1 MTKLKNWFIGLW
13 NKLLNKTTIDERI
26 VETVEVAKDRLESV
40 REEFAEMKDS
50 IKDVVE
56 QATDVFEAANGTLIE
71 GKVTKSKL
79 RELKK
84 AELLQYAERVFDIQ
98 LDSSLTKTN
107 IVNKVY
113 ELHNGI
119 TKGSGAKSSGSG
131 SGSGKGKSTK
141 KSSGSKSSGRGNG
154 KSTKK
159 GSGSKSSGSGSGKGK
174 TTKKGS
180 GSGSG
185 KGKSKK

>member
-13 NKLLNKTTIDERI
+13 NRLLSKTTIDER
-26 VETVEVAKDRLESV
+26 LESALEEA
-40 REEFAEMKDS
+40 RELSETIDEVM
-50 IKDVVE
+50 E
-56 QATDVFEAANGTLIE
+56 QAKDVFEAANGTLIE

-79 RELKK
+79 REMKK
-84 AELLQYAERVFDIQ
+84 AELLKYAEKVFDIT

-119 TKGSGAKSSGSG
+119 NKGSGAKSSGSG
-131 SGSGKGKSTK
+131 SGKGKSTK
-141 KSSGSKSSGRGNG
+141 KRSGAKS
-154 KSTKK
+154 
-159 GSGSKSSGSGSGKGK
+159 SGSGKGK
-174 TTKKGS
+174 TVKRGSGAKSS

>member
-13 NKLLNKTTIDERI
+13 NRLLSKTTIDER
-26 VETVEVAKDRLESV
+26 LESALEEA
-40 REEFAEMKDS
+40 RELSETIDEVM
-50 IKDVVE
+50 E
-56 QATDVFEAANGTLIE
+56 QAKDVFEAANGTLIE

-79 RELKK
+79 REMKK
-84 AELLQYAERVFDIQ
+84 AELLKYAEKVFGIT

-119 TKGSGAKSSGSG
+119 NKGSGAKSSGSGFGKGKSTKKRSGAKSSGSGKGKTVKRGSGAKSSGSG
-131 SGSGKGKSTK
+131 SG
-141 KSSGSKSSGRGNG
+141 
-154 KSTKK
+154 
-159 GSGSKSSGSGSGKGK
+159 
-174 TTKKGS
+174 
-180 GSGSG
+180 

>member
-13 NKLLNKTTIDERI
+13 NRLLSKTTIDERLESALEEARELS
-26 VETVEVAKDRLESV
+26 ETIDEVMEQAKD
-40 REEFAEMKDS
+40 
-50 IKDVVE
+50 I
-56 QATDVFEAANGTLIE
+56 FEAANGTLIE

-79 RELKK
+79 REMKK
-84 AELLQYAERVFDIQ
+84 AELLKYAEKVFDIT

-119 TKGSGAKSSGSG
+119 NKGSGAKSSGSG
-131 SGSGKGKSTK
+131 SGKGKSTK
-141 KSSGSKSSGRGNG
+141 KRSGAKS
-154 KSTKK
+154 
-159 GSGSKSSGSGSGKGK
+159 SGSGKGK
-174 TTKKGS
+174 TVKRGSGAKSS

>member
-13 NKLLNKTTIDERI
+13 NRLLSKTTIDER
-26 VETVEVAKDRLESV
+26 LESALEEA
-40 REEFAEMKDS
+40 RELSETIDEVM
-50 IKDVVE
+50 E
-56 QATDVFEAANGTLIE
+56 QAKDVFEAANGTLIE

-79 RELKK
+79 REMKK
-84 AELLQYAERVFDIQ
+84 AELLKYAEKVFDIT
-98 LDSSLTKTN
+98 LDTSLTKTN

-119 TKGSGAKSSGSG
+119 NKGSGAKSSGSG
-131 SGSGKGKSTK
+131 SGKGKSTK
-141 KSSGSKSSGRGNG
+141 KRSGAKS
-154 KSTKK
+154 
-159 GSGSKSSGSGSGKGK
+159 SGSGKGK
-174 TTKKGS
+174 TVKRGSGAKSS

>member
-13 NKLLNKTTIDERI
+13 NRLLSKTTIDER
-26 VETVEVAKDRLESV
+26 LESV
-40 REEFAEMKDS
+40 LEEARELSETIDEVM
-50 IKDVVE
+50 E
-56 QATDVFEAANGTLIE
+56 QAKDIFEAAKGTLIE
-71 GKVTKSKL
+71 GKVTKGKL
-79 RELKK
+79 REMKK
-84 AELLQYAERVFDIQ
+84 AELLKYAEKVFDIT

-119 TKGSGAKSSGSG
+119 NKGSGAKSSGSG
-131 SGSGKGKSTK
+131 SGSGAKS
-141 KSSGSKSSGRGNG
+141 
-154 KSTKK
+154 
-159 GSGSKSSGSGSGKGK
+159 SGSGKGK
-174 TTKKGS
+174 TVTRGSGAKSS

>member
-1 MTKLKNWFIGLW
+1 MTKLKNWFVGLW
-13 NKLLNKTTIDERI
+13 NRLLSKTTIDER
-26 VETVEVAKDRLESV
+26 LESALEEA
-40 REEFAEMKDS
+40 RELSETIDEVM
-50 IKDVVE
+50 E
-56 QATDVFEAANGTLIE
+56 QAKDVFEAANGTLIE

-79 RELKK
+79 REMKK
-84 AELLQYAERVFDIQ
+84 AELLKYAEKVFDIT

-119 TKGSGAKSSGSG
+119 NKGSGAKSSGSG
-131 SGSGKGKSTK
+131 SGKGKSTK
-141 KSSGSKSSGRGNG
+141 KRSGAKS
-154 KSTKK
+154 
-159 GSGSKSSGSGSGKGK
+159 SGSGKGK
-174 TTKKGS
+174 TVKRGSGAKSS

>member
-1 MTKLKNWFIGLW
+1 M
-13 NKLLNKTTIDERI
+13 EQ
-26 VETVEVAKDRLESV
+26 V
-40 REEFAEMKDS
+40 
-50 IKDVVE
+50 KDVY
-56 QATDVFEAANGTLIE
+56 EAANGTLVE

-79 RELKK
+79 REMKK
-84 AELLQYAERVFDIQ
+84 ADLLKYAEKLFDVT

-131 SGSGKGKSTK
+131 SGKGKSTK
-141 KSSGSKSSGRGNG
+141 KSSGSKSSPSGKG

-159 GSGSKSSGSGSGKGK
+159 RSGAKSSGSGSGNGKGK

-180 GSGSG
+180 GAKSSGSG

>member
-1 MTKLKNWFIGLW
+1 MTKLKNWFTNLW
-13 NKLLNKTTIDERI
+13 NRLLNKTTIDERI
-26 VETVEVAKDRLESV
+26 
-40 REEFAEMKDS
+40 
-50 IKDVVE
+50 KDVVE
-56 QATDVFEAANGTLIE
+56 EARELSETIGEVMEQAKDVFEAANGTLIE

-79 RELKK
+79 REMKK
-84 AELLQYAERVFDIQ
+84 ADLLKYATKVFDVT

-131 SGSGKGKSTK
+131 SG
-141 KSSGSKSSGRGNG
+141 
-154 KSTKK
+154 
-159 GSGSKSSGSGSGKGK
+159 
-174 TTKKGS
+174 
-180 GSGSG
+180 

>member
-13 NKLLNKTTIDERI
+13 NRLLSKTTIDER
-26 VETVEVAKDRLESV
+26 LESALEEA
-40 REEFAEMKDS
+40 RELSETIDEVM
-50 IKDVVE
+50 E
-56 QATDVFEAANGTLIE
+56 QAKDVFEAANGTLIE

-79 RELKK
+79 REMKK
-84 AELLQYAERVFDIQ
+84 AELLKYAEKVFDIT

-119 TKGSGAKSSGSG
+119 NKGSGAKSSGSG

-141 KSSGSKSSGRGNG
+141 KRSGAKSSPSGKG

-159 GSGSKSSGSGSGKGK
+159 RSGAKSSDSGSGSGNGKGK
-174 TTKKGS
+174 ATKKGS
-180 GSGSG
+180 GAKSSGSG

>member
-1 MTKLKNWFIGLW
+1 MTKLKNWFISLW
-13 NKLLNKTTIDERI
+13 NRLLNKTTIDERI
-26 VETVEVAKDRLESV
+26 
-40 REEFAEMKDS
+40 
-50 IKDVVE
+50 KDVVE
-56 QATDVFEAANGTLIE
+56 EARELSETIDEVMEQAKDVLEAANGTLIE

-79 RELKK
+79 REMKK
-84 AELLQYAERVFDIQ
+84 ADLLKYAEKVFDVT

-141 KSSGSKSSGRGNG
+141 K
-154 KSTKK
+154 

-174 TTKKGS
+174 STKKGS

>member
-13 NKLLNKTTIDERI
+13 NRLLSKTTIDERLESALEEARELS
-26 VETVEVAKDRLESV
+26 ETIDEVMEQAKD
-40 REEFAEMKDS
+40 
-50 IKDVVE
+50 I
-56 QATDVFEAANGTLIE
+56 FEAANGTLIE

-79 RELKK
+79 REMKK
-84 AELLQYAERVFDIQ
+84 AELLKYAEKVFDIT

-119 TKGSGAKSSGSG
+119 NKGSGAKSSG

-141 KSSGSKSSGRGNG
+141 KSSGSKSSPSGKG

-159 GSGSKSSGSGSGKGK
+159 RSGAKSSGSGSGNGKGK

-180 GSGSG
+180 GAKSSGSG

>member
-13 NKLLNKTTIDERI
+13 NRLLSKTTIDER
-26 VETVEVAKDRLESV
+26 LESALEEA
-40 REEFAEMKDS
+40 RELSETIDEVM
-50 IKDVVE
+50 E
-56 QATDVFEAANGTLIE
+56 QAKDVFEAANGTLIE
-71 GKVTKSKL
+71 GKVTKGKL
-79 RELKK
+79 REMKK
-84 AELLQYAERVFDIQ
+84 AELLKYAEKVFDIT

-119 TKGSGAKSSGSG
+119 NKGSGAKSSGSG
-131 SGSGKGKSTK
+131 SGKGKSTK
-141 KSSGSKSSGRGNG
+141 KRSGAKS
-154 KSTKK
+154 
-159 GSGSKSSGSGSGKGK
+159 SGSGKGK
-174 TTKKGS
+174 TVKRGSGAKSS

>member
-13 NKLLNKTTIDERI
+13 NRLLSKTTIDERI
-26 VETVEVAKDRLESV
+26 KDAVEEARELSETIEEVMEQV
-40 REEFAEMKDS
+40 
-50 IKDVVE
+50 KDVY
-56 QATDVFEAANGTLIE
+56 EAANGTLIE

-79 RELKK
+79 REMKK
-84 AELLQYAERVFDIQ
+84 ADLLKYAEKLFDVT

-131 SGSGKGKSTK
+131 SGSGNGKSTSNRK
-141 KSSGSKSSGRGNG
+141 T
-154 KSTKK
+154 TKK
-159 GSGSKSSGSGSGKGK
+159 GSGAKSSGAGKGK
-174 TTKKGS
+174 TTKKGSGAKSS

>member
-13 NKLLNKTTIDERI
+13 NRLLSKTTIDERLESALEEARELS
-26 VETVEVAKDRLESV
+26 ETIDEVMEQAKD
-40 REEFAEMKDS
+40 
-50 IKDVVE
+50 I
-56 QATDVFEAANGTLIE
+56 FEAANGTLIE

-79 RELKK
+79 REMKK
-84 AELLQYAERVFDIQ
+84 AELLKYAEKVFGIT

-119 TKGSGAKSSGSG
+119 NKGSGAKSSGSG
-131 SGSGKGKSTK
+131 SGKGKSTK
-141 KSSGSKSSGRGNG
+141 KRSGAKS
-154 KSTKK
+154 
-159 GSGSKSSGSGSGKGK
+159 SGSGKGK
-174 TTKKGS
+174 TVKRGSGAKSS

>member
-13 NKLLNKTTIDERI
+13 NRLLSKTTIDERLESALEEARELS
-26 VETVEVAKDRLESV
+26 ETIDEVMEQAKD
-40 REEFAEMKDS
+40 
-50 IKDVVE
+50 I
-56 QATDVFEAANGTLIE
+56 FEAANGTLIE

-79 RELKK
+79 REMKK
-84 AELLQYAERVFDIQ
+84 AELLKYAEKVFDIT

-119 TKGSGAKSSGSG
+119 NKGSGAKSSGSG
-131 SGSGKGKSTK
+131 SGKGKSTK
-141 KSSGSKSSGRGNG
+141 KR
-154 KSTKK
+154 
-159 GSGSKSSGSGSGKGK
+159 SGSKSSGSGKGK
-174 TTKKGS
+174 TVKRGSGAKSS
-180 GSGSG
+180 GSGAG